1 MWVLGA
7 QITLEMYDKEEL
19 VYVQPQSLQ
28 ATFCNSCSLL

>member
-7 QITLEMYDKEEL
+7 QVTLEMYDKEEL

-28 ATFCNSCSLL
+28 RFFL